1 MASYKPNIDDIRL
14 IICFQGYDLNYHFIL
29 REIGYWYNKNY
40 GTIPFNCKIN
50 KNNLDIRNRN
60 KILEAELIHGIK
72 QKNVT
77 DFGLTMCEIKSV
89 LKTLYHMAG
98 SDNPNAKFIGICRE
112 EKTIG
117 FLYKAG
123 LGTYATYLDLI
134 ELSTKKQISFPTKE
148 EIEIKIKNDD
158 NQNKLCQLHDKSIC
172 NSLICSGLK
181 AKCIGEF
188 LLNINNN
195 KN

>member
-1 MASYKPNIDDIRL
+1 MASYKPDINDIRL

-29 REIGYWYNKNY
+29 REIGYWYKHNY

-50 KNNLDIRNRN
+50 KNNLDINTRN
-60 KILEAELIHGIK
+60 KIQEAEIIHGIK
-72 QKNVT
+72 QKSVAE
-77 DFGLTMCEIKSV
+77 FGLTMCEIKSV

-98 SDNPNAKFIGICRE
+98 TDNPDAKFIGICRE

-123 LGTYATYLDLI
+123 LGIYSTYIDTINTLNKYERRL
-134 ELSTKKQISFPTKE
+134 PTNE
-148 EIEIKIKNDD
+148 EFEIIMKNEE
-158 NQNKLCQLHDKSIC
+158 NQNLICKLHDKSIC
-172 NSLICSGLK
+172 HSLICSGIK

-188 LLNINNN
+188 LFKKNINEN
-195 KN
+195 